1 MKKSLILIF
10 LLVLTSIS
18 SANDNIVYLDI
29 QLLLN
34 NSEAGKNLNTDLQ
47 KINSKNINEFKK
59 IEESIKK
66 EDENLAKQKNILKE
80 EDYNTKVIE
89 LRSKYKSYQDL
100 MEKKNKALKSK
111 RDKAVGEILKI
122 TNEILAEYS
131 LKNSILIIIEKKNI
145 VIGKTELDITN
156 EILNLLN
163 DKVKKIKLNE

>member
-10 LLVLTSIS
+10 LLVLTRTS

-34 NSEAGKNLNTDLQ
+34 NSEAGKNLNAELQ
-47 KINSKNINEFKK
+47 KINSTNINEFKK

-66 EDENLAKQKNILKE
+66 EDANLAKQKNILKE
-80 EDYNTKVIE
+80 EDYNNKVIE

-111 RDKAVGEILKI
+111 RNKAVGEILKI